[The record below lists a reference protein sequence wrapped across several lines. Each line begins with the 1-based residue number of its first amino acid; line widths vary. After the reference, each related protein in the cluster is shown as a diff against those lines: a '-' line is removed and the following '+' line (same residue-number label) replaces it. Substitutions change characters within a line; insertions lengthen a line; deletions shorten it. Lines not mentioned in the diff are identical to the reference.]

1 MSAVLPLGA
10 PLLALAA
17 LAGPLRVAVLP
28 VENLTGRVLDGAP
41 IERAWRGAL
50 AASGM
55 EVLDD
60 PTRGALMDRHRVR
73 YVGGVSPDLATAF
86 REEAQVQAVMITS
99 VERWIEHAPPVLSL
113 HARLVSTEAEPSI
126 LWVGGL
132 GATGEDHPGFLGLGV
147 VDDPKVLLARVV
159 ADLAASVKGAVSGGA
174 SRTPS
179 GERRFRPKLAFAS
192 VVAGEEGGSL
202 RVAVLPFTNRTDRR
216 RGGDLVAAHF
226 VAALAGRPG
235 IRVVEPGIVREVLLK
250 LRVIPEGGIPYAQAE
265 LLRETL
271 GADLV
276 LMGEVLDY
284 SDADVDGPPPIVDF
298 TVQALD
304 AAHRRVAWSAFS
316 HSTGTDGVWFFER
329 GRLRTAHALAAAM
342 ARSAVEALLTAK
354 GKP

>member
-1 MSAVLPLGA
+1 VSAVLPLGA

-99 VERWIEHAPPVLSL
+99 VERWIV
-113 HARLVSTEAEPSI
+113 
-126 LWVGGL
+126 WVGGL